1 MESSIAPTFA
11 EGFLEAFP
19 VNVSEDVMWLPV
31 EVSECQLAEELIA
44 ATNRRRHQMTTHNKW
59 PYQPRIF
66 RSVSTRSHVHMP
78 VVQVTQK

>member
-1 MESSIAPTFA
+1 MEADLSCALLSMQPCCYWFPTSYCCVNKKIKMESSIALTFA

-44 ATNRRRHQMTTHNKW
+44 AKKTEEDIR
-59 PYQPRIF
+59 
-66 RSVSTRSHVHMP
+66 
-78 VVQVTQK
+78 

>member
-1 MESSIAPTFA
+1 MESSTALTFA

-44 ATNRRRHQMTTHNKW
+44 ARTEEDIR
-59 PYQPRIF
+59 
-66 RSVSTRSHVHMP
+66 
-78 VVQVTQK
+78 